1 MKKVAQSNQK
11 RKQRERER
19 EREREGGGGG
29 GRKYVHQKLTAA
41 DLVEK
46 VLMSLFLFYLHFHV
60 VIMIIR
66 SSNSLFPEASEGYR
80 PSPHKNRGLQEH
92 I

>member
-11 RKQRERER
+11 RKSR

-29 GRKYVHQKLTAA
+29 KYVHQKLTAA

-46 VLMSLFLFYLHFHV
+46 VLMSLFWFYLHFHV

-66 SSNSLFPEASEGYR
+66 SSNSLFQEASEGYR